1 MKSLIVLLI
10 SGLISATASASNW
23 VLIGKTES
31 AIIYVDTE
39 SIANKND
46 YKTAFVRVV
55 ERQRVM
61 LPNSKKYYN
70 SSVLLTKYDCKSIPR
85 KIKILAATAYNEEE
99 VVLSYNSN
107 SDWKFVYPDSIGK
120 TETNF
125 VCSYWL
131 WYSVINRVN

>member
-23 VLIGKTES
+23 VLIGEIES
-31 AIIYVDTE
+31 AIFYVDTE
-39 SIANKND
+39 SIANTND

-61 LPNSKKYYN
+61 LSNSKKYYN
-70 SSVLLTKYDCKSIPR
+70 SSVLLKKYDCKSIPR
-85 KIKILAATAYNEEE
+85 KNKMLAATAYNNDE

-107 SDWKFVYPDSIGK
+107 SDWRFVYPDSIGK
-120 TETNF
+120 TETDF
-125 VCSYWL
+125 VCSYRL
-131 WYSVINRVN
+131 WYSGINRVN